1 VSRRIAAIFIAA
13 VALVALTAAPLSN
26 AALPRPGTAKIVRFV
41 HIGGVKLEMGKAK
54 VSSLWGAPDLCD
66 TPNRG
71 TVTCVWQQHGEP
83 DLPPQGA
90 SVDFH
95 HGKACWVRLFA
106 GINPQGGLTITKFK
120 RWRTREGI
128 GLGSYLSK
136 VKNTYG
142 GLQGSRRGVSF
153 TFSSGYRGP
162 SLKKV
167 AEISLRG
174 SGPCFTA

>member
-1 VSRRIAAIFIAA
+1 LNRRIANVVIALI
-13 VALVALTAAPLSN
+13 ALAALTASPLSN
-26 AALPRPGTAKIVRFV
+26 AALPKPHTAKIVRFV
-41 HIGGVKLEMGKAK
+41 QIGGVKLDMGKTK
-54 VSSLWGAPDLCD
+54 VKSLWGAPDACD

-71 TVTCVWQQHGEP
+71 TVTCVWQQYGQP
-83 DLPPQGA
+83 DFPPQGA
-90 SVDFH
+90 SVDFY

-106 GINPQGGLTITKFK
+106 GINPQGGLTVTRFK
-120 RWRTREGI
+120 HWRTAEGI

-136 VKNTYG
+136 VKHTYG
-142 GLQGSRRGVSF
+142 GLQASRRGVDF